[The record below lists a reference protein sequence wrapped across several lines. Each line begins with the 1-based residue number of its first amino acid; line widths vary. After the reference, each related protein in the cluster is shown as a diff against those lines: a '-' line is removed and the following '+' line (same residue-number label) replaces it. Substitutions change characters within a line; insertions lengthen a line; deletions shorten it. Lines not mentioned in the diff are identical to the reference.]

1 MKKLKNILL
10 SVAMLLVVVLST
22 ACSSKEATATRTFV
36 MEKNGSKIT
45 MVYTYIENEDKVVKQ
60 TTTNEIMY
68 TQLPNAKTK
77 EDAKKILDPISQKFQ
92 GIRGL
97 KESIEYQDDK
107 FIESLEVDYTD
118 FDYEKAK
125 SLPGMNFSGDPTK
138 FKVSME
144 RSAESLTQ
152 KGFKEQK

>member
-1 MKKLKNILL
+1 MKKLRNILL

-45 MVYTYIENEDKVVKQ
+45 MVYTYIESEDKVVKQ

-68 TQLPNAKTK
+68 NQLPNAKTK
-77 EDAKKILDPISQKFQ
+77 EDAQKILDPISQKFQ
-92 GIRGL
+92 GIKGL

-125 SLPGMNFSGDPTK
+125 SLPGMKFSGDPTK
-138 FKVSME
+138 TKVSME

-152 KGFKEQK
+152 NGFEEQK